1 MEIRGVSKQY
11 PAEPPV
17 TALDNVSLRLTE
29 GELVAIAGPSG
40 SGKTTLLSIMG
51 TLERPT
57 AGTVRVAGQ
66 DTAALSDRQLSG
78 LRAHHIGFVFQQFFL
93 VDAVSVLEN
102 VANGLLY
109 RGTPKPERLRLAAT
123 VVQRVGLEH
132 RAQHR
137 PSQLS
142 GGEKQRVAIARA
154 LIGDPAMLLADE
166 PTGNLDSATGA
177 AILELLARLNQ
188 AGTTVAVITH
198 DPQVAAAMDR
208 QIQLR
213 DGRIVADSGAAP
225 TRQGVPRPW

>member
-177 AILELLARLNQ
+177 SILELLAQLNQ
-188 AGTTVAVITH
+188 TGTTVAVITH
-198 DPQVAAAMDR
+198 DHDVAAAMNR
-208 QIQLR
+208 QVELR
-213 DGRIVADSGAAP
+213 DGRIVADSGVAP
-225 TRQGVPRPW
+225 TREGVARTW